1 MEASRLGVFEV
12 SSDGIFFSSLN
23 SGQSLDRKF
32 LIPVRYSACYIT
44 EKKGIGASSCF
55 SVSRRFN
62 IFLRLCRIK
71 RLGSPSRQWRRP
83 KGTFPVENNPM

>member
-32 LIPVRYSACYIT
+32 LISVRYSACYIT
-44 EKKGIGASSCF
+44 EKKGIESF
-55 SVSRRFN
+55 KL
-62 IFLRLCRIK
+62 FLRVVSIQY
-71 RLGSPSRQWRRP
+71 SPSSLSY
-83 KGTFPVENNPM
+83 